1 MITPFFKLTQD
12 AEYVIIE
19 IRASNANIRDTQ
31 IEFFERTFCFSSPP
45 YFLRLYL
52 TGEVRQ
58 DDGTTTKYDAENGTF
73 TIQMLKQKKDETF
86 PNLDMLSELIKPQ
99 RPTAGK
105 LVEEIDET
113 EILAEQKIP
122 EEEQPTD
129 EKLKEF
135 GYGFGWQRCDVLEK
149 FGEELN
155 EIFDLAQ
162 TETKINDRIRELE
175 TKDGDSFSSEH
186 YLADLFDKPPELEE
200 ALELVIDSK
209 HFDLNDNDR
218 LQLKDLRITKLGKFT
233 DEEAKQISYSMVDV
247 LFAMVFDLRIT
258 DLEHNV
264 CSDQQIGR
272 LAPTLSCL
280 VRYSAAKESLVAAI
294 RRSLCCPLYRNFELA
309 KLAARDVGAILR
321 RGRSSILHCF
331 LHLRSRFNNSTFDFV
346 YLYNQLFIDDYCI
359 WIQSVDDRVL
369 DELAKDVEA
378 VVEDLKHSDIDGL
391 DLDYV
396 ETEGRMLKLAVET
409 GEYDSDD

>member
-1 MITPFFKLTQD
+1 MITPFFKLSQD
-12 AEYVIIE
+12 AENVTVE
-19 IRASNANIRDTQ
+19 IRAPNANIRDTQ
-31 IEFFERTFCFSSPP
+31 IEFFGRTFCFSSPP

-58 DDGTTTKYDAENGTF
+58 DDGNTTKYDAENGTF
-73 TIQMLKQKKDETF
+73 TIQMPKQRTDETF

-99 RPTAGK
+99 RPAAGK

-122 EEEQPTD
+122 EEEELTD

-135 GYGFGWQRCDVLEK
+135 GYGFGWQRCGVLEK

-155 EIFDLAQ
+155 EIFDLTQ
-162 TETKINDRIRELE
+162 TGTKIDDRIQELE
-175 TKDGDSFSSEH
+175 GKDGDSFSSEH

-200 ALELVIDSK
+200 ALKLKIDPK

-233 DEEAKQISYSMVDV
+233 AKETKQISYSMIDI

-272 LAPTLSCL
+272 LAPTLSSL
-280 VRYSAAKESLVAAI
+280 VRYSTAKESIVAAI
-294 RRSLCCPLYRNFELA
+294 RRSLCCSLYRNFDLA
-309 KLAARDVGAILR
+309 KLATQDVVAILQ
-321 RGRSSILHCF
+321 RGRCSILHCF
-331 LHLRSRFNNSTFDFV
+331 LHLRSRFNNSSFDFV
-346 YLYNQLFIDDYCI
+346 YIYNQLFIDDYCI
-359 WIQSVDDRVL
+359 WIQSVDDHVL
-369 DELAKDVEA
+369 DELSEEVGVLVKN
-378 VVEDLKHSDIDGL
+378 LKHSDIDGL
-391 DLDYV
+391 DLEYI
-396 ETEGRMLKLAVET
+396 ETEGRMLKLAIEN